1 MPWKCTKIASEALE
15 VVRPIEHV
23 RDELGHERHVG
34 VVAEERLLQ
43 QVDGFLR
50 EVAVPCKFRAAG
62 LVLVAEHFQAARAS
76 AVVERAHLRAGNECV
91 TLVSEDNVE
100 LLADR
105 FVDHVDVHPG
115 AARKQDD
122 FLPFFLELE
131 PVQVRIQ
138 RVHAVF
144 QLLAHVG
151 VHHSNDAVHQ
161 DLHLS
166 RHTEQVQGKT
176 PDDNVGV
183 RELFAHP
190 GHVVILHEAAAVF
203 ASPAAEAS
211 AAWLNVQAVDKKVF
225 TLVVA
230 VFFEPLHEGLCR
242 NQGSA
247 AFVFRT
253 CDHYENF
260 LLICHAYKFRKKYFF
275 HKSFY

>member
-1 MPWKCTKIASEALE
+1 M
-15 VVRPIEHV
+15 
-23 RDELGHERHVG
+23 RDEFGHERHVG
-34 VVAEERLLQ
+34 IVAEKWLLQ

-50 EVAVPCKFRAAG
+50 EGAGLCKFRAAG

-151 VHHSNDAVHQ
+151 VHHSHDAVHQ
-161 DLHLS
+161 DFHLPGNA
-166 RHTEQVQGKT
+166 EQVQGKA

-203 ASPAAEAS
+203 ASPATET
-211 AAWLNVQAVDKKVF
+211 AAAGLNVQTVDKKVF

-230 VFFEPLHEGLCR
+230 VFFKPFHEGLGW
-242 NQGSA
+242 NQRSA
-247 AFVFRT
+247 AFVLGA
-253 CDHYENF
+253 CDHDEDF
-260 LLICHAYKFRKKYFF
+260 LFICHAHKFRKKFFF
-275 HKSFY
+275 HKLLYLRRIKCDI